1 MTNIIL
7 IMLGHYNNSYI
18 GNVRMIVFITNDINV
33 VMLLTLLQDIIV
45 MTLLTL

>member
-7 IMLGHYNNSYI
+7 IMFCHYTNSYI
-18 GNVRMIVFITNDINV
+18 GNVGMIVFITNDINV

-45 MTLLTL
+45 MAL

>member
-7 IMLGHYNNSYI
+7 IMLCHYTNSYI

-33 VMLLTLLQDIIV
+33 VMLLTLVQDIIV